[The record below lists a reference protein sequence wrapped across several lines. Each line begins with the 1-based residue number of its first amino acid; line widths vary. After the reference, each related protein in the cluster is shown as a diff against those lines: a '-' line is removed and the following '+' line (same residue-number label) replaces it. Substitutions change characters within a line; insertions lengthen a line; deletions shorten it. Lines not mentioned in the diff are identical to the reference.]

1 MRDEEYRAM
10 FELEERL
17 WWYEGMR
24 AITASLLSSNLGEE
38 KRRALDIGCG
48 TGYSMVWLR
57 ELFRFSEVYG
67 LDLSPLAAEFW
78 RTRGLDTV
86 ALASADRL
94 PFGENEFDLVTCFDV
109 IYQLNDSRA
118 SAAVSEMR
126 RVLKPGGLLFIRE
139 PAYQWMRGAH
149 DVAVGTHRRYTLTD
163 LRRLL
168 VAHGFRI
175 RRATYANTLLFWAA
189 VPHRLFSKWRGGSE
203 SDVKPV
209 PRWLNTGLL
218 SFLNIEARILRTRR
232 LPFGLSAISLAEK
245 KPESFEVRKRETT
258 SQPAE
263 LPGVVNTSPKTA
275 AAPHT
280 D

>member
-24 AITASLLSSNLGEE
+24 AIAASLLSPNLSEQNQ
-38 KRRALDIGCG
+38 RVLDIGCG

-57 ELFRFSEVYG
+57 ERFRFREVYG
-67 LDLSPLAAEFW
+67 VDLSPHASVFW
-78 RTRGLDTV
+78 RIRGLDTV

-94 PFGENEFDLVTCFDV
+94 PFGEGEFDLVTCFDV
-109 IYQLNDSRA
+109 IYQLNDERA
-118 SAAVSEMR
+118 SAAISEMH
-126 RVLKPGGLLFIRE
+126 RVLRPGGLLFIRE

-168 VAHGFRI
+168 LAHGFKVN
-175 RRATYANTLLFWAA
+175 RATYANTLLFWLAA
-189 VPHRLFSKWRGGSE
+189 PHRLLSKWRGSTE

-209 PRWLNTGLL
+209 PRWLNRTLV
-218 SFLNIEARILRTRR
+218 SFLKLEARILSRNTF
-232 LPFGLSAISLAEK
+232 PFGLSAISLAEK
-245 KPESFEVRKRETT
+245 KSSSGAGQAREK
-258 SQPAE
+258 
-263 LPGVVNTSPKTA
+263 TSPPGERRDLINSRPKPG
-275 AAPHT
+275 APPPAG
-280 D
+280 